1 MSWRWSSEFC
11 CPRLKRGGSYCSF
24 GCTDDHPLCHFYAR
38 GECRYPHQAWCN
50 KGWHSKKEE
59 DATRSVLHERPRTP
73 EPESMYRK
81 RGRYDTQIATT
92 NNGAEA
98 DLQIALARLDLLEM
112 PDMDTLEHT
121 YKQKM
126 LQMPQSLG
134 GEDVNNKGSEVTWAF
149 SHIVNI
155 IQHP

>member
-1 MSWRWSSEFC
+1 MSWRGSSDFC
-11 CPRLKRGGSYCSF
+11 CPCLKRGQFCTF
-24 GCTDDHPLCHFYAR
+24 GCTYDHPLCHMYKK
-38 GECRYPHQAWCN
+38 GKCWYPHQAWCTL
-50 KGWHSKKEE
+50 GWHSKKEE

-73 EPESMYRK
+73 EPEAMYRK
-81 RGRYDTQIATT
+81 RGRYDEQIATT

-112 PDMDTLEHT
+112 PDMATLEHT

-126 LQMPQSLG
+126 LEMPQSLG
-134 GEDVNNKGSEVTWAF
+134 GEDVNDKGSEVTRAF
-149 SHIVNI
+149 RHIANI